1 MPRRQTTITG
11 KLLNKLWNVGA
22 KHALY
27 REDGKWY
34 HNLTDFPGVLFDSN
48 GYIVFQTEQDYQ
60 QNSYLQ
66 ITEDLH
72 IKGGEGISSIP
83 GYIPIS
89 EKNQFQA
96 FSQTL
101 KEAIGGY
108 QTSFDEALNEE
119 THDYQELLK
128 AVDLPPRSSELT
140 RVLTQIN
147 RIVRD
152 TQIARKVKIIHN
164 YSCQICGYTL
174 DVGNGKR
181 YAESHHIK
189 PLGAKHNGPDTVE
202 NIMCVCPN
210 HHALLDYG
218 AIPIE
223 LKDLRFTSG
232 HIFSE
237 QYIEYH
243 NTNVYRQVRG
253 SIIAPQT

>member
-1 MPRRQTTITG
+1 MPRRQTIITG
-11 KLLNKLWNVGA
+11 KLLNELWNIGA

-34 HNLTDFPGVLFDSN
+34 HNLTEFPGVLFDSN
-48 GYIVFQTEQDYQ
+48 GYIVFQTKQDYH
-60 QNSYLQ
+60 QNPHLR

-72 IKGGEGISSIP
+72 IMGGGIASIP
-83 GYIPIS
+83 GYIRIS
-89 EKNQFQA
+89 ERNQFQA

-101 KEAIGGY
+101 KDAIGEY
-108 QTSFDEALNEE
+108 QIAFDGPI
-119 THDYQELLK
+119 TPKMHDYHEILK
-128 AVDLPPRSSELT
+128 AADLPTKPNELT
-140 RVLTQIN
+140 RVLTQLN

-152 TQIARKVKIIHN
+152 TQIARKVKVIHN

-174 DVGNGKR
+174 DLGNGKL

-189 PLGAKHNGPDTVE
+189 PLGAQHNGPDIVE

-218 AIPIE
+218 AIPINLRD
-223 LKDLRFTSG
+223 LKTTSG
-232 HIFSE
+232 HIFNE

-253 SIIAPQT
+253 SIIVPQV

>member
-11 KLLNKLWNVGA
+11 KRLNDLWNVGA

-34 HNLTDFPGVLFDSN
+34 HNLEVFPGVLFDAN
-48 GYIVFQTEQDYQ
+48 GYVVFQTEQDYH
-60 QNSYLQ
+60 QNPYLR

-72 IKGGEGISSIP
+72 IMEGGISSIP
-83 GYIPIS
+83 GYIRVS
-89 EKNQFQA
+89 ERNQFQA

-101 KEAIGGY
+101 KEAIGEY
-108 QTSFDEALNEE
+108 QISFDESLSKEMSDHHE
-119 THDYQELLK
+119 ILG
-128 AVDLPPRSSELT
+128 AVDLPTKPSELA

-164 YSCQICGYTL
+164 YSCQICGSIL
-174 DVGNGKR
+174 NLGNGR
-181 YAESHHIK
+181 LYAESHHIR
-189 PLGAKHNGPDTVE
+189 PLGAKHQGPDVVE

-218 AIPIE
+218 AIPID
-223 LKDLRFTSG
+223 LKYLRNIPG
-232 HIFSE
+232 HIFNE
-237 QYIEYH
+237 QHIEYH

-253 SIIAPQT
+253 SIVISRG